1 MMHLGWFLTTGFGV
15 YGWNQPWSGNSADD
29 VGRPDLFVDA
39 ARSLERAG
47 FDFMMLEDS
56 SVLPD
61 VFRGNFE
68 SSVRRGTTVRFDPV
82 PLVPLIAAAT
92 ERIGIVATIA
102 TTFYPPFLAARLFAT
117 LDHLTKGRVGIN
129 LVTASADGAAQNYGL
144 DKQIEHG
151 LRYEMASEWID
162 VVSQLWSSWEEDAV
176 VADPETGVFADH
188 EKIHTVDFDGT
199 YYKSRGPLNLP
210 MGPQQGRPVIC
221 QAGGSPAGKNF
232 GAKHADTILSMVKG
246 VDAMREFRADVS
258 RRLIDAGRKPDDAKV
273 MFLVNPILGDTEEE
287 AFAKRDRLREQ
298 QKQNIDGVLA
308 AMSYFS
314 STDFS
319 QFDLDAPVPDLTQ
332 FNGHKSTLEDMAKS
346 GKTLREIAFNYK
358 TIESME
364 LVGTPDSV
372 AAQMEEAM
380 EEIGG
385 DGFLIASQVTRK
397 AVAEIA
403 DGLAPALRKR
413 GAIRDGYSKPTFR
426 ENLTAF

>member
-61 VFRGNFE
+61 VFRGTFE
-68 SSVRRGTTVRFDPV
+68 SSVRRGTTVRFDPM

-92 ERIGIVATIA
+92 ERIGIVATVA

-151 LRYEMASEWID
+151 LRYEMADEWVD
-162 VVSQLWSSWEEDAV
+162 VVTQLWSSWDEDAV
-176 VADPETGVFADH
+176 VADPASGVFADH

-246 VDAMREFRADVS
+246 VDAMHEFRADIS

-273 MFLVNPILGDTEEE
+273 MFLVNPILGDTDEE
-287 AFAKRDRLREQ
+287 ARAKRDRLRAQ
-298 QKQNIDGVLA
+298 QRENIDGVLA

-319 QFDLDAPVPDLTQ
+319 QFDLDAPVPDLTR

-346 GKTLREIAFNYK
+346 GKTLREIALNYK

-372 AAQMEEAM
+372 AAQMDEAM